1 MEGGRDVDDA
11 MHVALDD
18 GAAETEAA
26 PMEGR
31 RFGGAAGS
39 GGGGGGGGGW
49 MMSRMFRSSRTRRDE
64 AAAVDQ
70 LVAMGFEQGAA
81 EEAVAQV
88 GPDPNLAVEFIL
100 GHDGDADD
108 GGGGRG
114 AVEQDEEEEDD
125 EEEVPRRR
133 RPGDAADMEAS
144 VGADAAEALIR
155 ALDSPDQTGRLRD
168 LFESMQHEQDGGD
181 VQWGQLL
188 QVLLSRVQ
196 PVERNDGVTE
206 QRVSEALPE
215 TTMTE
220 ERLSAHGDDSGECAC
235 PLCME
240 AIKVGERMATL
251 PCGHLYHRSPALPTE
266 HELPKTVTVNEHE
279 CTLVNFEQLSYS
291 AWICDVCLRNQGKGG
306 TFFHDGPIGTP
317 NDNGFDCCVRCAQK
331 HGALG
336 EEMAAGCGGID
347 AWLMTNPTCP
357 TCRAPA
363 LPKATAEAA
372 PGGAGGESQM
382 QAAEAAEAEAQ
393 PRMPLAGDAG
403 EPHQGIQ
410 ILRVAPGPPPQLH
423 QAGTQTSEVL
433 VGGAAAADEATP
445 MQLGAI
451 DVD

>member
-39 GGGGGGGGGW
+39 GGSGGGGGGG

-215 TTMTE
+215 T
-220 ERLSAHGDDSGECAC
+220 
-235 PLCME
+235 
-240 AIKVGERMATL
+240 
-251 PCGHLYHRSPALPTE
+251 
-266 HELPKTVTVNEHE
+266 
-279 CTLVNFEQLSYS
+279 
-291 AWICDVCLRNQGKGG
+291 
-306 TFFHDGPIGTP
+306 
-317 NDNGFDCCVRCAQK
+317 
-331 HGALG
+331 
-336 EEMAAGCGGID
+336 
-347 AWLMTNPTCP
+347 
-357 TCRAPA
+357 
-363 LPKATAEAA
+363 
-372 PGGAGGESQM
+372 
-382 QAAEAAEAEAQ
+382 
-393 PRMPLAGDAG
+393 
-403 EPHQGIQ
+403 
-410 ILRVAPGPPPQLH
+410 
-423 QAGTQTSEVL
+423 
-433 VGGAAAADEATP
+433 
-445 MQLGAI
+445 
-451 DVD
+451 